1 MTKDQFIRSYAEA
14 QGISIKDAREQ
25 VNGVFNHVLAV
36 VPTLKDGEKLDIT
49 GIVSFKVKDVAARN
63 ARNPKTG
70 ETVLKEATR
79 KVNASV
85 KATLKN
91 AVKA

>member
-1 MTKDQFIRSYAEA
+1 MTKDQFIRSFAEVN
-14 QGISIKDAREQ
+14 GVSIKAAREQ
-25 VNGVFNHVLAV
+25 VNAVLDHVLYV
-36 VPTLKDGEKLDIT
+36 VPQLSDGEKLDFT
-49 GIVSFKVKDVAARN
+49 GIVSFKVKDVAARTV
-63 ARNPKTG
+63 RNPKTG
-70 ETVLKEATR
+70 EEVKKEATR

>member
-1 MTKDQFIRSYAEA
+1 MTKDQFVRSFAEEN
-14 QGISIKDAREQ
+14 GVSIKAAREQ
-25 VNGVFNHVLAV
+25 VNAVLDHILVV
-36 VPTLKDGEKLDIT
+36 VPTLADGEKLDFT
-49 GIVSFKVKDVAARN
+49 GIVSFKVKDVAARTV
-63 ARNPKTG
+63 RNPKTG
-70 ETVLKEATR
+70 DEVQKEATR

>member
-1 MTKDQFIRSYAEA
+1 MTKDQFIRSFAEVN
-14 QGISIKDAREQ
+14 GVSIKAAREQ
-25 VNGVFNHVLAV
+25 VNGVLDHILYV
-36 VPTLKDGEKLDIT
+36 VPNLSDGEKLDFT
-49 GIVSFKVKDVAARN
+49 GIVSFKVKDVAARTV
-63 ARNPKTG
+63 RNPKTG
-70 ETVLKEATR
+70 AEVKKEATR

>member
-1 MTKDQFIRSYAEA
+1 MTKDQFVRSYAEA
-14 QGISIKDAREQ
+14 KGVSIKEAREQ
-25 VNGVFNHVLAV
+25 VNGVFDHILAV
-36 VPTLKDGEKLDIT
+36 VPTLQDGEKLDIT
-49 GIVSFKVKDVAARN
+49 GIVSFKVKDVAARTV
-63 ARNPKTG
+63 RNPKTG
-70 ETVLKEATR
+70 EEVEKGATR

>member
-1 MTKDQFIRSYAEA
+1 MTKDQFVRSYAEA
-14 QGISIKDAREQ
+14 NEVSIKDARET
-25 VNGVFNHVLAV
+25 VNSVLDHILVV
-36 VPTLKDGEKLDIT
+36 VPKLKDGEKLDFT
-49 GIVSFKVKDVAARN
+49 GIVSFKVKDVAARKV
-63 ARNPKTG
+63 RNPQTG
-70 ETVLKEATR
+70 AEVDKGATR

>member
-1 MTKDQFIRSYAEA
+1 MTKDQFVRSMAEKE
-14 QGISIKDAREQ
+14 GIAIKEAREQ
-25 VNGVFNHVLAV
+25 VNRVFGHVVDV
-36 VPTLKDGEKLDIT
+36 VPTLNDGEKLDIT
-49 GIVSFKVKDVAARN
+49 GVVSFKVKDVAARKV
-63 ARNPKTG
+63 RNPKTG
-70 ETVLKEATR
+70 EEVQKGATR

>member
-1 MTKDQFIRSYAEA
+1 MTKDQFIRSYSVAK
-14 QGISIKDAREQ
+14 GVSIKQAKEE
-25 VNGVFNHVLAV
+25 VNGVLNHILEV
-36 VPTLKDGEKLDIT
+36 VPQLKDGEKLDFT
-49 GIVSFKVKDVAARN
+49 GVVSFKVKDVAARKV
-63 ARNPKTG
+63 RNPQTG
-70 ETVLKEATR
+70 AEVSKAATR